1 MDTEGKNPWP
11 RTGPPLTRDNGPGA
25 PIYREP
31 AGTKALRSCPLDLIL
46 ALLILFAVARL
57 AGEGMERIHQ
67 SPMLGEVL
75 AGILL
80 GPTLLGWIDPDPA
93 TSLGAS
99 LNVVA
104 TLGIFVLVLL
114 AGMELGREGLRQAVR
129 ERSAVVAAVEFVLP
143 FLLGYVFA
151 GMLGFGFAGSLFLA
165 TAMAVTALP
174 VSVRILLD
182 LNLLHSRLGRA
193 IVSVAL
199 ANDLV
204 AFAILGI
211 VVGLYNLGGSA
222 PDPLGVA
229 LVILK
234 IAGFVIL
241 ILLLGVGLRRLGR
254 AAGDGP
260 SAMQRFLERLQA
272 PESAFAMC
280 IALALVLAAA
290 AEALGIHFAVGVFYA
305 GILITP
311 ELVGR
316 EQFYQIRRSVS
327 AVSFGLL
334 TPVFFGF
341 IGLQFTFDPASWPL
355 ILEIT
360 AVGFVG
366 KFVGGLLGGYVA
378 GFRGAP
384 LAALGFGLNARGMM
398 ELILAQ
404 VGLAAGIIGPDVY
417 SALIVMTLVTTLIAP
432 PAMKRLLVRFKVQD
446 ILPEVP
452 RRPVAARPE
461 DDGPR

>member
-1 MDTEGKNPWP
+1 MDF
-11 RTGPPLTRDNGPGA
+11 
-25 PIYREP
+25 
-31 AGTKALRSCPLDLIL
+31 IL
-46 ALLILFAVARL
+46 ALLLLVLIARL

-75 AGILL
+75 TGIVL
-80 GPTLLGWIDPDPA
+80 GPTVLGWVDPNPA

-114 AGMELGREGLRQAVR
+114 AGMELGREGLRQAIR
-129 ERSAVVAAVEFVLP
+129 ERSAFVAGVEFVLP
-143 FLLGYVFA
+143 FTLGYLFA
-151 GMLGFGFAGSLFLA
+151 GTLGFNFAGSLFLA

-193 IVSVAL
+193 MVSVAL
-199 ANDLV
+199 ANDLI
-204 AFAILGI
+204 AFAVLGI
-211 VVGLYNLGGSA
+211 VVGLYGVGGAA
-222 PDPLGVA
+222 PNAVTIA
-229 LVILK
+229 VVVLK
-234 IAGFVIL
+234 IVGFVAF
-241 ILLLGVGLRRLGR
+241 ILLMGVGLRRLGR
-254 AAGDGP
+254 TTGDGT
-260 SAMQRFLERLQA
+260 SAMARALEKLKS

-280 IALALVLAAA
+280 IGLALILASAA
-290 AEALGIHFAVGVFYA
+290 GALGIHFAVGVFYA

-316 EQFYQIRRSVS
+316 EPFYQIRRSVS

-334 TPVFFGF
+334 TPIFFGF
-341 IGLQFTFDPASWPL
+341 VGLQFVFDAASWPL
-355 ILEIT
+355 IVEIT
-360 AVGFVG
+360 AVGFAG
-366 KFVGGLLGGYVA
+366 KFVGGLIGGYVA

-384 LAALGFGLNARGMM
+384 LVALGFGLNTRGMM

-404 VGLAAGIIGPDVY
+404 VGLAAGIIQPDLY

-432 PAMKRLLVRFKVQD
+432 PVMKRLLRKFRVEDV
-446 ILPEVP
+446 LPEAAQTA
-452 RRPVAARPE
+452 AARVPAG
-461 DDGPR
+461 DAPDKA

>member
-1 MDTEGKNPWP
+1 M
-11 RTGPPLTRDNGPGA
+11 
-25 PIYREP
+25 
-31 AGTKALRSCPLDLIL
+31 DLIL
-46 ALLILFAVARL
+46 ALLLLFLLARL

-80 GPTLLGWIDPDPA
+80 GPTLLGWVDPNPA

-99 LNVVA
+99 LGVVA

-129 ERSAVVAAVEFVLP
+129 ERSAFVAGIEFVLP
-143 FLLGYVFA
+143 FVLGYLFA
-151 GMLGFGFAGSLFLA
+151 GTLGFGFAGSLFLA

-193 IVSVAL
+193 MVSVAL
-199 ANDLV
+199 ANDLI
-204 AFAILGI
+204 AFAVLGI
-211 VVGLYNLGGSA
+211 VVGLYGVGGA
-222 PDPLGVA
+222 ATDAATVA
-229 LVILK
+229 IVVLKIVGFVAVILLM
-234 IAGFVIL
+234 GF
-241 ILLLGVGLRRLGR
+241 GLRRLGR
-254 AAGDGP
+254 ASGDGP
-260 SAMQRFLERLQA
+260 SAMARFLERLKS

-280 IALALVLAAA
+280 IGLALVLAAA
-290 AEALGIHFAVGVFYA
+290 AEGLGIHFAVGVFYA

-334 TPVFFGF
+334 TPIFFGYV
-341 IGLQFTFDPASWPL
+341 GLQFVFDAASWPL
-355 ILEIT
+355 IVEIT
-360 AVGFVG
+360 AVGFAG
-366 KFVGGLLGGYVA
+366 KFVGGLIGGYVA

-384 LAALGFGLNARGMM
+384 LVALGFGLNTRGMM

-404 VGLAAGIIGPDVY
+404 VGLAAGIIQPDLY
-417 SALIVMTLVTTLIAP
+417 SALIVMTLVTTLAAP
-432 PAMKRLLVRFKVQD
+432 PIMKRLLRKFRLEDV
-446 ILPEVP
+446 LPEVAQ
-452 RRPVAARPE
+452 AAATANGSDDAPE
-461 DDGPR
+461 KA